1 MFIGFVSLN
10 QGLYSRLQ
18 ESGFILN
25 FKPTIP
31 DDERKIKGNVD
42 ADLVLQAMIEW
53 NNYDKAVIISS
64 DGDFYSLA
72 RHLNENGKLSAVISS
87 DIENCSSLLKKVVR
101 DKIQF
106 MYDLK
111 NKLQYINDKHH
122 LRTKTLSSAHH

>member
-1 MFIGFVSLN
+1 MVKCKICIKERN
-10 QGLYSRLQ
+10 Q
-18 ESGFILN
+18 
-25 FKPTIP
+25 
-31 DDERKIKGNVD
+31 KIKGNVD

-53 NNYDKAVIISS
+53 KNYDKAVIISS

-72 RHLNENGKLSAVISS
+72 QHLNVNGKLCAVISS

-111 NKLQYINDKHH
+111 NKLQYINNKHH
-122 LRTKTLSSAHH
+122 LRTKP